1 MNLFEKQ
8 FLHLLEA
15 DEEGANQEITDKAA
29 MSQQLDKGT
38 NPTDFN
44 TQVPAGI
51 EQAKQGHLQA
61 QKTSLQEWIVKI
73 GEFIEYMN
81 GVDPTSIQSQL
92 QSGGCESLFEKVAS
106 SEKKRIA
113 RVAMELSALNEALKG
128 YLISGD
134 S

>member
-15 DEEGANQEITDKAA
+15 DEEGANQDITDKAA
-29 MSQQLDKGT
+29 MTQQLDKGT
-38 NPTDFN
+38 NPADFN

-73 GEFIEYMN
+73 SEFIEYMN
-81 GVDPTSIQSQL
+81 GVDPASIQSQL

-134 S
+134 A

>member
-8 FLHLLEA
+8 FMHLLEA
-15 DEEGANQEITDKAA
+15 DEEGGNQEISDQEA

-38 NPTDFN
+38 NPADFN

-61 QKTSLQEWIVKI
+61 QKGALQSWITKI
-73 GEFIEYMN
+73 NEFIEYMN
-81 GVDPTSIQSQL
+81 GVDANSIQSQL
-92 QSGGCESLFEKVAS
+92 QAGGCESLFEKIAS

-113 RVAMELSALNEALKG
+113 RVAMELSALNESLKG

-134 S
+134 V

>member
-15 DEEGANQEITDKAA
+15 DEEGANQDITDKAA
-29 MSQQLDKGT
+29 MTQQLDKGT
-38 NPTDFN
+38 NPADFN

-61 QKTSLQEWIVKI
+61 QKASLQEWIVKI
-73 GEFIEYMN
+73 SEFIEYMN
-81 GVDPTSIQSQL
+81 GVDPASIQSQL

-134 S
+134 A